1 MGGFIGAPGSNPGGL
16 IAGFLFLLNR
26 TAEGPARCWCCGVGG
41 WKAIKIHVLIIY
53 YEDLLF

>member
-1 MGGFIGAPGSNPGGL
+1 MGVPGSNPSDPN
-16 IAGFLFLLNR
+16 AGFLFLLNR
-26 TAEGPARCWCCGVGG
+26 TEERPVGWCCGVGG